1 MKKTYRQIIKY
12 QQRLKE
18 PLNKTNF
25 SYINI
30 FSVSASTV
38 LVLALQFFIKGLV
51 ARELI
56 FMAIYI
62 VLSCNLINIFRYI
75 YYYKYDKVVRPII
88 TMIITILYTYFII
101 EFTKETLIASVVLSY
116 PVMYFNKKT
125 KMKKLRSLNLFEK
138 DGLRGANLL
147 VKDLVPFQSFE
158 NLITINVTLKEEI
171 YGKDMEIFNDKLAYY
186 CHKNKLLF
194 MGFKYEKYKLS
205 YKTYLYANKYNLD
218 KLNKFLKDNLNYK
231 FDIKIVKDKKYEYYL
246 NHICP
251 DDKLFMHMCN
261 NNIINNKIPDTVNL
275 YEEQSI
281 ILVLA
286 FEHKENALK
295 CFKELKES
303 GEYEQIDYD
312 DNSKHV
318 SENNLNKIYTNMI
331 YIEQKT
337 RIGLSKL
344 NMITDYMY
352 DIAKKYNGSFEEWG
366 IGELT
371 KEED

>member
-75 YYYKYDKVVRPII
+75 YYYKYDKVVKPII

-101 EFTKETLIASVVLSY
+101 EFTKKTLIASVVLSY
-116 PVMYFNKKT
+116 PVMYFNMKT

-158 NLITINVTLKEEI
+158 N
-171 YGKDMEIFNDKLAYY
+171 
-186 CHKNKLLF
+186 
-194 MGFKYEKYKLS
+194 
-205 YKTYLYANKYNLD
+205 
-218 KLNKFLKDNLNYK
+218 
-231 FDIKIVKDKKYEYYL
+231 
-246 NHICP
+246 
-251 DDKLFMHMCN
+251 
-261 NNIINNKIPDTVNL
+261 
-275 YEEQSI
+275 
-281 ILVLA
+281 
-286 FEHKENALK
+286 
-295 CFKELKES
+295 
-303 GEYEQIDYD
+303 
-312 DNSKHV
+312 
-318 SENNLNKIYTNMI
+318 
-331 YIEQKT
+331 
-337 RIGLSKL
+337 
-344 NMITDYMY
+344 
-352 DIAKKYNGSFEEWG
+352 
-366 IGELT
+366 
-371 KEED
+371 

>member
-1 MKKTYRQIIKY
+1 MKKTYRQIMKY

-51 ARELI
+51 AQELI
-56 FMAIYI
+56 YMAIYI
-62 VLSCNLINIFRYI
+62 VLSLNLINIFRYI
-75 YYYKYDKVVRPII
+75 YNYKYDKVVKPII

-101 EFTKETLIASVVLSY
+101 EFTKEALIASIVLSY

-186 CHKNKLLF
+186 CDKHKLLF

-205 YKTYLYANKYNLD
+205 FKTYLYANKYNLD

-231 FDIKIVKDKKYEYYL
+231 FDIKVVKDKKYEYYL